1 MDWQVFETFC
11 QRETSESIDSD
22 KKLTFTSFFTI
33 CSVFFF
39 FTKKQ
44 RRKDGSD
51 FGTGKMSSF
60 QNAPALKWRAKTY
73 SALSLDP
80 NRFFQHGAFDFTF

>member
-39 FTKKQ
+39 TKKQ

-51 FGTGKMSSF
+51 FETGKMSSF

-73 SALSLDP
+73 SALSFDP